1 MEIETIAKKLGM
13 DPKELVEKSLK
24 TWIEVELMKLNAK
37 IIEIFGRY
45 NVSCPEEL
53 EKKIET
59 GEVPEHPAWEDLI
72 DLENYIAARN
82 KLLEVAKLV
91 EESE

>member
-13 DPKELVEKSLK
+13 DLKKLVEKSLK
-24 TWIEVELMKLNAK
+24 TWIEIELMKLNAK
-37 IIEIFGRY
+37 IIKIFTRY
-45 NVSCPEEL
+45 NVSSPEEL

-82 KLLEVAKLV
+82 KLLEVAKFV
-91 EESE
+91 KEPE